1 MVLVIIVLLYLSKAY
16 EVAQKKK
23 KVKLMSFLVIIV
35 NISGVCFGFDMSEYI
50 LKIILVDVKL

>member
-1 MVLVIIVLLYLSKAY
+1 MRLLK
-16 EVAQKKK
+16 KKK